1 MQYKTE
7 LHAHTK
13 EVSPCGQLSS
23 QEVVDRYLADGYTT
37 LVVTNH
43 YCDYVIDNAGETW
56 EERCKY
62 YLAPYYLMKE
72 YAADRMNIILGCE
85 LRFKGSAND
94 YLIFGLTEQFLQEHP
109 NLHEMNIRSFSELAH
124 ENGLLIVQ
132 AHPFRNGMTVV
143 NPAYLDGIEIFNGH
157 RGHDSRNPIAEAWA
171 NKFDLIPT
179 SGTDFH
185 HPDQYGCAGIISDTS
200 ITTGEELKELLKS
213 RNYTLHCAGPRAEVE
228 GMSDRPAK
236 I

>member
-72 YAADRMNIILGCE
+72 YAADRMHIILGCE

-94 YLIFGLTEQFLQEHP
+94 YLIFGLTEQFLWEHA

-143 NPAYLDGIEIFNGH
+143 NPSYLDGVEIFNGH
-157 RGHDSRNPIAEAWA
+157 AGHDSRNPIAVEWA
-171 NKFDLIPT
+171 KKFDLIPT

-185 HPDQYGCAGIISDTS
+185 HPHQFGCGGLLTDAPIK
-200 ITTGEELKELLKS
+200 TGEELLDVLKA
-213 RNYTLHCAGPRAEVE
+213 RNYTLICAGPRAEAE
-228 GMSDRPAK
+228 GLCDHSPK
-236 I
+236 Y

>member
-43 YCDYVIDNAGETW
+43 YCDYVIDNEGETW
-56 EERCKY
+56 AERCKY

-185 HPDQYGCAGIISDTS
+185 HPDQYGCAGIFSDTP